1 MQLTATA
8 TPIAWTIAGSD
19 SGAGAGIQ
27 ADIKTMQNFSVY
39 CCSVV
44 TAVTAQ
50 NTLGVLGIE
59 SVSPGLVKLQLQ
71 ALKDDF
77 KPSSIKIGMLHSREI
92 VEAVASELN
101 GLDALCVYDPVM
113 FATSG
118 DALLEGSALTAIR
131 SKLLPVTTLLT
142 PNWAEAHYLTGRANV
157 DPLSLSELELADYIE
172 LLAFDLLQM
181 GSNSILLKG
190 GHTGGQ
196 CSQDFWTDGASKLWL
211 TSPRQNSSQT
221 HGTGCT
227 LSAAIA
233 AGLAKG
239 EDVVESIVTAK
250 AYVNRGI
257 RMAPNVG
264 SMSGPLAHLDLD
276 FDQDDLPWITK
287 SAVDGQVRQQ
297 FEPDESIGFYP
308 VVPNCE
314 WVVKLAKFG
323 VKTIQLRIKDMV
335 ETQLESEIVRA
346 VEASKF
352 YGCHLYINDYWTLA
366 IKHGAY
372 GVHLGQEDL
381 MELERTTADS
391 NSTSDSQSDSTS
403 NSTSNSPS
411 RNIDTIRS
419 AGLRLGIS
427 THCYQEVARAIAL
440 QPSYMAIGPIYPTTT
455 KQMRFAPQG
464 LSGFKRWRKSSKL
477 PLVAIGGITLDR
489 AAELV
494 DSGADGVAVV
504 RDILDHPE
512 PEKHTLKWLRLW
524 EHPDNGLPLSVEARK
539 AQFLFQ

>member
-1 MQLTATA
+1 MSNSA

-27 ADIKTMQNFSVY
+27 ADIKTMQSFSVY

-50 NTLGVLGIE
+50 NTHGVLGIE
-59 SVSPGLVKLQLQ
+59 SVSPALVRLQLR
-71 ALKDDF
+71 ALKEDL
-77 KPSSIKIGMLHSREI
+77 KPSSIKIGMLHSLET

-101 GLDALCVYDPVM
+101 GLGALCVYDPVM

-118 DALLEGSALTAIR
+118 DALMEDSALSAIR
-131 SKLLPVTTLLT
+131 LKLLPVTTLLT
-142 PNWAEAHYLTGRANV
+142 PNWAEAHYLTGRAYV
-157 DPLSLSELELADYIE
+157 EPSSFSEQELPEYIE
-172 LLAFDLLQM
+172 ALAFDLLQM
-181 GSNSILLKG
+181 GPNSILLKG

-196 CSQDFWTDGASKLWL
+196 FSQDYWTDGASKLWL

-227 LSAAIA
+227 LSAGIA
-233 AGLAKG
+233 AGLANG
-239 EDVVESIVTAK
+239 ENIIESIVTAK

-264 SMSGPLAHLDLD
+264 SMSGPVAHLDLD
-276 FDQDDLPWITK
+276 FAQDDLPWITK
-287 SAVDGQVRQQ
+287 SAMDGQDRQH

-314 WVVKLAKFG
+314 WVIKLAKYG

-335 ETQLESEIVRA
+335 GVQLESEIARA

-352 YGCHLYINDYWTLA
+352 YGCNLYINDYWALA
-366 IKHGAY
+366 VKHGAY

-381 MELERTTADS
+381 KEMERTKADGNIPS
-391 NSTSDSQSDSTS
+391 N
-403 NSTSNSPS
+403 
-411 RNIDTIRS
+411 NIDTIRS

-427 THCYQEVARAIAL
+427 THCYEEVARAIAL

-464 LSGFKRWRKSSKL
+464 LSGFKRWRKCSKL

-494 DSGADGVAVV
+494 DSGANGVAVV

-512 PEKHTLKWLRLW
+512 PEAHSQKWLLLWNGDQRRRFGGDRL
-524 EHPDNGLPLSVEARK
+524 AYC
-539 AQFLFQ
+539 